1 MIVYFISKDFNK
13 IKIHKHSIRYRFV
26 VFKIDHE
33 KEEILSIL
41 FKNQKIST
49 NQIFNIISSQDLHPN
64 HIYRL
69 IPEVMND
76 ISKTIKLVTRKN
88 QEVFNVSKNEK
99 DRRIKE
105 YRLNPFYRVKN

>member
-1 MIVYFISKDFNK
+1 MPVFLFILLIVYFIFEDFNK

-49 NQIFNIISSQDLHPN
+49 NQIFNIISSQELHPN
-64 HIYRL
+64 HIYSNT
-69 IPEVMND
+69 INFPS
-76 ISKTIKLVTRKN
+76 ISQFKKQHLQN
-88 QEVFNVSKNEK
+88 
-99 DRRIKE
+99 
-105 YRLNPFYRVKN
+105 L